1 MRKEPDARMQLEEVR
16 QRLRPLIDDPDD
28 PLYPGSPDAPTIGAG
43 IPVPGPPRSE
53 LTGSRAAPRPAPMPP
68 APTGARAPVGAAPLA
83 PSPGPLPGPVRP
95 QSPARTGGAARSH
108 RPAAP
113 ATVTGSAAVG
123 LVLAGAAVVLVGVF
137 GGWTATRALGGQS
150 PLTTV
155 NVTSP
160 DTAVTQHSDELGFS
174 LPVPRNWESFQ
185 LQPLGGGEPSVSFVS
200 PDGSEELTVARAAS
214 IEDAQAVPGTVLEP
228 PAKTASGAVQLSYGD
243 AERTSWRRIVPIEN
257 GAWTVTLTV
266 PQHAAG
272 SRSAELFDVLASGFA
287 PTTA

>member
-1 MRKEPDARMQLEEVR
+1 MQLEEVR

-53 LTGSRAAPRPAPMPP
+53 LTGSRSAPRPAPAPMPP
-68 APTGARAPVGAAPLA
+68 APTGARTPVGVSPLA
-83 PSPGPLPGPVRP
+83 TSPGPLPGAVRP
-95 QSPARTGGAARSH
+95 PSPARSGGTATRSR

-113 ATVTGSAAVG
+113 ATVTGAAAVG
-123 LVLAGAAVVLVGVF
+123 LVLAGAAVVLAGVL

-150 PLTTV
+150 PLTTL

-160 DTAVTQHSDELGFS
+160 GTAVTQHSDELGFT

-185 LQPLGGGEPSVSFVS
+185 MAPLGGGEPSVSFVS

-214 IEDAQAVPGTVLEP
+214 MEDAQAVSGTVLAAP
-228 PAKTASGAVQLSYGD
+228 SPTTGGAVQLSYAD
-243 AERTSWRRIVPIEN
+243 QLRTSWRRIVPVDN